1 MNPKDNEIFP
11 NEYWN
16 KFYKPLLLPY
26 KLRLKVGTLVILIR
40 NLDTPRL
47 CNRTRILLTKYGRY
61 VLKGNI
67 IGRSFNGSEVVLY
80 KILLQSKDSNKH
92 IPTPFTRKQF
102 PIRPAFA
109 ITINKS

>member
-11 NEYWN
+11 NKYWN
-16 KFYKPLLLPY
+16 KFYKPLLPLY

-47 CNRTRILLTKYGRY
+47 CNGTRILLTEYGRY

-67 IGRSFNGSEVVLY
+67 MGRSFDGSEVVLY
-80 KILLQSKDSNKH
+80 KIPLQSKDGNKH
-92 IPTPFTRKQF
+92 ILTPFTCKQF
-102 PIRPAFA
+102 LIRPTFA
-109 ITINKS
+109 ITINKL